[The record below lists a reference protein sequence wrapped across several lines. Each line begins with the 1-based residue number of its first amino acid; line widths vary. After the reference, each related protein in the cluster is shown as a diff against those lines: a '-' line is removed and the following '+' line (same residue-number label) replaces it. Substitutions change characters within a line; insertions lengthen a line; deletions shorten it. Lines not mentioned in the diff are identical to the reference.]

1 MTRSGYARALMGASL
16 MATIAACSPASG
28 AVPSVAVSATVAP
41 ATPPT
46 TAAPSTTAAPTAQPS
61 AAGPTRYDT
70 TGLGDEFDLPM
81 TMTLPADWR
90 PLPSPAFGPAGA
102 FGFVHVGTPANDDAQ
117 WWGPG
122 LFLVGGGSVLDP
134 ASMNDPSA
142 GAEAKRPWP
151 SSYLDYLASLPGVS
165 VVSGPEP
172 ITIGGVTGRRI
183 VIRTPAMHPTIY
195 LKGDTTWIGGG
206 KTGIDPALQRE
217 DIEMV
222 VDGKPLILEYVDD
235 PARFDEHDAVVDAIY
250 KTIQFPGA
258 G

>member
-1 MTRSGYARALMGASL
+1 VAA
-16 MATIAACSPASG
+16 ATA
-28 AVPSVAVSATVAP
+28 
-41 ATPPT
+41 
-46 TAAPSTTAAPTAQPS
+46 AAPTAEAPS
-61 AAGPTRYDT
+61 PTPTPTPTPTPATATTYDT
-70 TGLGDEFDLPM
+70 TSLGADFDLPM
-81 TMTLPADWR
+81 IVTLPPDWQA
-90 PLPSPAFGPAGA
+90 LPAPEYGPAGA
-102 FGFVHVGTPANDDAQ
+102 FGFVHVGTPANDYAQ

-142 GAEAKRPWP
+142 GVDAKRPWP

-183 VIRTPAMHPTIY
+183 VLRTPAMHPTIY
-195 LKGDTTWIGGG
+195 LKDDTTWIGGG

-217 DIEMV
+217 DIELV
-222 VDGKPLILEYVDD
+222 VDGKPLILEYLDN
-235 PARFDEHDAVVDAIY
+235 PASFDEHDAVVDAIY
-250 KTIQFPGA
+250 QTIQFPGA

>member
-1 MTRSGYARALMGASL
+1 MHRSLVARALS
-16 MATIAACSPASG
+16 IAALTFVAAGCGPAS
-28 AVPSVAVSATVAP
+28 SAGSP
-41 ATPPT
+41 
-46 TAAPSTTAAPTAQPS
+46 AAPSAAAATTATPRPS
-61 AAGPTRYDT
+61 ANATASPAATTYDT
-70 TGLGDEFDLPM
+70 TSLGANFDLPM
-81 TMTLPADWR
+81 TVTLPPDWQA
-90 PLPSPAFGPAGA
+90 LPAPEYGPAGA
-102 FGFVHVGTPANDDAQ
+102 FGFVHVGTPANDYAQ

-122 LFLVGGGSVLDP
+122 LFLVGGGSVLDA

-142 GAEAKRPWP
+142 GVEAKRPWP

-172 ITIGGVTGRRI
+172 ITIGGVSGRRI
-183 VIRTPAMHPTIY
+183 VIRTPAMHPTMY
-195 LKGDTTWIGGG
+195 LKDDTTWIGGG

-217 DIEMV
+217 DIEME